1 MRYQVRFND
10 ETTAVIE
17 AREFYP
23 QGAGII
29 FYKDRLLPQEGRTD
43 QWGNPVMSRQR
54 VAVAFINNV
63 QSILEI
69 PEEDPGI
76 PDPAR
81 ITEGIDGGAI
91 QATAG
96 TQIWYHDEVT
106 AMPLDPDG
114 INWDEAQ
121 VER

>member
-10 ETTAVIE
+10 ETTAVVE

-29 FYKDRLLPQEGRTD
+29 FYKDRLLPREGRTD

-69 PEEDPGI
+69 PEEAPEI
-76 PDPAR
+76 PIAA
-81 ITEGIDGGAI
+81 TEGINV
-91 QATAG
+91 ATVPWGIAGQTLG
-96 TQIWYHDEVT
+96 TQIWVDEATPV
-106 AMPLDPDG
+106 DGDG